1 MTTVNV
7 LKTKTFSR
15 GLSIILVLVF
25 ASAAFLIS
33 FTAWDLLTLDPFD
46 KFELLGVASD
56 SRLQRHAAMFRYY
69 HANSSATVT
78 AVWILSGKP
87 RRLARNL
94 QFAVHLH

>member
-33 FTAWDLLTLDPFD
+33 FTA
-46 KFELLGVASD
+46 
-56 SRLQRHAAMFRYY
+56 
-69 HANSSATVT
+69 
-78 AVWILSGKP
+78 
-87 RRLARNL
+87 
-94 QFAVHLH
+94 

>member
-25 ASAAFLIS
+25 ASAAVLIS

-46 KFELLGVASD
+46 KFELLGVVSD